1 MSPPTVMRTDSAVDR
16 DARSAI
22 VRVQGEWPRERLL
35 RDGAERLSLEDLV
48 ALVLRS
54 GDRRGDAR
62 TIARR
67 MLERAGSL
75 LGLASIAPCELEAI
89 PGIGPAKAASLMAAF
104 ELGRRLASAPLERGQ
119 AIRAPL
125 DVQRHFQ
132 PRWRDRRRESF
143 HALQLDGRHRLMA
156 VDEVSI
162 GTLTASLVH
171 PREVFREAI
180 RNAAAALLLVH
191 HHPSGDPSPSAE
203 DRSVTDRLVAAGRL
217 LGIRVV
223 DHVIVA
229 DGGYFSFQ
237 EAGLIPAEG
246 PC

>member
-1 MSPPTVMRTDSAVDR
+1 MSDSPVPGTDTSPTGRVRASAARRPVDC
-16 DARSAI
+16 
-22 VRVQGEWPRERLL
+22 PRERLA
-35 RDGAERLSLEDLV
+35 RDGSDRLSVEDLV
-48 ALVLRS
+48 ALVMRS
-54 GDRRGDAR
+54 GDRRCDAR
-62 TIARR
+62 TLARR
-67 MLERAGSL
+67 LIDRAGGLVSL
-75 LGLASIAPCELEAI
+75 AGISFRELEST
-89 PGIGPAKAASLMAAF
+89 PGVGPAKAANLLAAF

-119 AIRAPL
+119 AIRSPA

-143 HALQLDGRHRLMA
+143 HALQLDGRHRLTS

-180 RNAAAALLLVH
+180 RNAAAAIVLVH
-191 HHPSGDPSPSAE
+191 HHPSGDPSPSPE
-203 DRSVTDRLVAAGRL
+203 DRSVTERLVSAGRL

-229 DGGYFSFQ
+229 DSGYFSFQ
-237 EAGLIPAEG
+237 EAGLIRDDQMG
-246 PC
+246 